1 MSALGLALISLYSS
15 STISSR
21 RSQPT
26 CPSPCPST
34 ASSGNFSHL
43 KWTPPTP
50 PTKYRHRQPASSRKP
65 STLRQISKVSAAPLM
80 IKSLFSKASGKAK
93 GLMKKPRILRRRQR
107 SSAGWLSPS
116 CGFEGYIELEN
127 DDAGHHELHE
137 LVVLSRQP
145 QAAEK

>member
-1 MSALGLALISLYSS
+1 MSGLGLALISLYSS
-15 STISSR
+15 STLSSR

-34 ASSGNFSHL
+34 HL

-50 PTKYRHRQPASSRKP
+50 PTKYRHRQPAPPRKP

-80 IKSLFSKASGKAK
+80 IKSLISKASGKAK

-107 SSAGWLSPS
+107 SSTGWLSPS

-145 QAAEK
+145 QAA

>member
-15 STISSR
+15 STLSSR

-34 ASSGNFSHL
+34 PSGNFSNL

-50 PTKYRHRQPASSRKP
+50 PTKYRHRQPAPPCKP
-65 STLRQISKVSAAPLM
+65 STLRHISKVSAAPLM

-93 GLMKKPRILRRRQR
+93 GLMKKPRILRRQQR
-107 SSAGWLSPS
+107 PSKGWLSHS
-116 CGFEGYIELEN
+116 CGFEGYNELEN

-137 LVVLSRQP
+137 LMLLSRQP
-145 QAAEK
+145 QAA

>member
-15 STISSR
+15 STLSSR

-26 CPSPCPST
+26 CPSPSPSSS
-34 ASSGNFSHL
+34 SSGNFSHL

-50 PTKYRHRQPASSRKP
+50 PTKHRHRQPAPPRKP

-80 IKSLFSKASGKAK
+80 IRSLISKASGKAK
-93 GLMKKPRILRRRQR
+93 GLMKKPRTLRRQQHP
-107 SSAGWLSPS
+107 SAGWLSSS

-137 LVVLSRQP
+137 LMLLSRQP
-145 QAAEK
+145 QAA

>member
-15 STISSR
+15 STLSSR

-34 ASSGNFSHL
+34 SSSGNFSHL

-50 PTKYRHRQPASSRKP
+50 PTRYCHCQPAPPRKP
-65 STLRQISKVSAAPLM
+65 STLRHISKVSAAPSM
-80 IKSLFSKASGKAK
+80 IRSLFSKASGKAK
-93 GLMKKPRILRRRQR
+93 GLMKKPRILRRQQHP
-107 SSAGWLSPS
+107 SAGWLTHS
-116 CGFEGYIELEN
+116 CGFEGYNELEN
-127 DDAGHHELHE
+127 DDAVHHELHE

-145 QAAEK
+145 QAA